1 MEKSFKRHEIKYLI
15 TINQYINL
23 MNYLSDKVEK
33 DVVYKSTI
41 CNAYYDTD
49 NFELIRK
56 SIEKPIYKEKLRI
69 RSYDKPTLDSSVY
82 VELKKK
88 YDHIVYKKR
97 EKIAYKYILNNSFL
111 ECVETQID
119 KEIKYFNDFYGGLTP
134 KMFLSY
140 EREAY
145 YFKTDKQIRITFDTN
160 IKYRTENVNLLPSIS
175 DIKLLS
181 NNLVL
186 MELKYLF
193 QFLMI
198 LQNIYQVRKS
208 LKHLFLNMAQPI
220 NKYTNYHKIQSIKT
234 TNLGSLIKIKYD
246 VV

>member
-23 MNYLSDKVEK
+23 MDYLSDKVEK

-41 CNAYYDTD
+41 YNVYYDTD

-69 RSYDKPTLDSSVY
+69 HSYNKPTLDSSVY

-88 YDHIVYKKR
+88 YDHIVYKRR
-97 EKIAYKYILNNSFL
+97 EKIAYKYVLNNSFL
-111 ECVETQID
+111 EGAETQID
-119 KEIKYFNDFYGGLTP
+119 KEIKYFNDFYDGLTS

-145 YFKTDKQIRITFDTN
+145 YFKDDKQIRITFDTN

-175 DIKLLS
+175 YIKLLL
-181 NNLVL
+181 NNFVL
-186 MELKYLF
+186 MELKVSFSIPYNLAKYLSSEKIF
-193 QFLMI
+193 KTSF
-198 LQNIYQVRKS
+198 S
-208 LKHLFLNMAQPI
+208 
-220 NKYTNYHKIQSIKT
+220 KYGTAYKQIHKLS
-234 TNLGSLIKIKYD
+234 
-246 VV
+246 

>member
-23 MNYLSDKVEK
+23 MDYLNDKVEK

-41 CNAYYDTD
+41 YNVYYDTD

-88 YDHIVYKKR
+88 YDHIVYKRR
-97 EKIAYKYILNNSFL
+97 EKIAYKYVLNNSFL
-111 ECVETQID
+111 EGAETQID

-140 EREAY
+140 ERVAY

-160 IKYRTENVNLLPSIS
+160 IKYQTENVSLIPSIS
-175 DIKLLS
+175 DIKLLP
-181 NNLVL
+181 NNFVL
-186 MELKYLF
+186 MELKVPFSIPYNLAKYLSSEKIF
-193 QFLMI
+193 KTSF
-198 LQNIYQVRKS
+198 S
-208 LKHLFLNMAQPI
+208 
-220 NKYTNYHKIQSIKT
+220 KYGTAYKQIHKLS
-234 TNLGSLIKIKYD
+234 
-246 VV
+246 

>member
-1 MEKSFKRHEIKYLI
+1 MEKSFKRHEVKYLI

-33 DVVYKSTI
+33 DVFYKSTI
-41 CNAYYDTD
+41 YNVYYDTD

-69 RSYDKPTLDSSVY
+69 RSYDKTTLDSSVY
-82 VELKKK
+82 VVLKKK
-88 YDHIVYKKR
+88 YDHIVYKRR
-97 EKIAYKYILNNSFL
+97 EKIAYKYVLNNSFL
-111 ECVETQID
+111 EGAETQIY

-145 YFKTDKQIRITFDTN
+145 YFKDDKQIRITFDTN

-175 DIKLLS
+175 DIKLLP

-186 MELKYLF
+186 MELKVPFSIPYNLAKYLSSEKIF
-193 QFLMI
+193 KTPF
-198 LQNIYQVRKS
+198 S
-208 LKHLFLNMAQPI
+208 
-220 NKYTNYHKIQSIKT
+220 KYGTAYKQIHKLS
-234 TNLGSLIKIKYD
+234 
-246 VV
+246 

>member
-1 MEKSFKRHEIKYLI
+1 MEKSFKRHEVKYLI

-33 DVVYKSTI
+33 DVFYKSTI
-41 CNAYYDTD
+41 YNVYYDTD

-69 RSYDKPTLDSSVY
+69 RSYNKPTLDSSVY

-88 YDHIVYKKR
+88 YDHIAYKRR

-111 ECVETQID
+111 ECAETQIY
-119 KEIKYFNDFYGGLTP
+119 KEIKYFNDFYDGLTP
-134 KMFLSY
+134 KMFLLY
-140 EREAY
+140 ERVAY

-175 DIKLLS
+175 DIKLLP
-181 NNLVL
+181 NNFVL
-186 MELKYLF
+186 MELKVPFSIPYDLAKYLSSEKIF
-193 QFLMI
+193 KTPF
-198 LQNIYQVRKS
+198 S
-208 LKHLFLNMAQPI
+208 
-220 NKYTNYHKIQSIKT
+220 KYGTAYKQIHKLS
-234 TNLGSLIKIKYD
+234 
-246 VV
+246 

>member
-1 MEKSFKRHEIKYLI
+1 MEKSFKRHEVKYLI

-33 DVVYKSTI
+33 DVFYKRKI
-41 CNAYYDTD
+41 YNIYYDTD

-69 RSYDKPTLDSSVY
+69 RSYDKATLDSSVY

-88 YDHIVYKKR
+88 YDHIVYKIR
-97 EKIAYKYILNNSFL
+97 EKIAYKYILNNSFF
-111 ECVETQID
+111 EGAKTQIY
-119 KEIKYFNDFYGGLTP
+119 KEIKYFNDFYDGLTP
-134 KMFLSY
+134 KMFLLY

-145 YFKTDKQIRITFDTN
+145 YFKDDKQIRITFDTN

-175 DIKLLS
+175 DIKLLT

-186 MELKYLF
+186 MELKVPFSIPYDLAKYLSSEKIF
-193 QFLMI
+193 KTPF
-198 LQNIYQVRKS
+198 S
-208 LKHLFLNMAQPI
+208 
-220 NKYTNYHKIQSIKT
+220 KYGTAYKQIHKLS
-234 TNLGSLIKIKYD
+234 
-246 VV
+246 

>member
-1 MEKSFKRHEIKYLI
+1 MEKSFKRHEVKYLI

-23 MNYLSDKVEK
+23 MDYLSDKVEK
-33 DVVYKSTI
+33 DVFYKSTI
-41 CNAYYDTD
+41 YNVYYDTD

-88 YDHIVYKKR
+88 YDHIVYKRR
-97 EKIAYKYILNNSFL
+97 EKIAYKYVLNNSFL
-111 ECVETQID
+111 ECAETQIY
-119 KEIKYFNDFYGGLTP
+119 KEIKYFNDFYDGLTP
-134 KMFLSY
+134 KMFLLY

-175 DIKLLS
+175 DIKLLP

-186 MELKYLF
+186 MELKVPFSIPYDLAKYLSSEKIF
-193 QFLMI
+193 KTPF
-198 LQNIYQVRKS
+198 S
-208 LKHLFLNMAQPI
+208 
-220 NKYTNYHKIQSIKT
+220 KYGTAYKQIHKLS
-234 TNLGSLIKIKYD
+234 
-246 VV
+246 

>member
-33 DVVYKSTI
+33 DVFYKSTI
-41 CNAYYDTD
+41 YNVYYDTD

-56 SIEKPIYKEKLRI
+56 SIERPIYKEKIRI

-88 YDHIVYKKR
+88 YDHIVYKRR
-97 EKIAYKYILNNSFL
+97 EKIAYKYVLNNSFL
-111 ECVETQID
+111 ECAETQID

-145 YFKTDKQIRITFDTN
+145 YFKDDNQIRITFDTN
-160 IKYRTENVNLLPSIS
+160 IKYRTENVNLLPTIS
-175 DIKLLS
+175 DIKLLP

-186 MELKYLF
+186 MELKVPFSIPYDLAKYLSSEKIF
-193 QFLMI
+193 KTPFSKYGTAYKQ
-198 LQNIYQVRKS
+198 IYQIAEEQ
-208 LKHLFLNMAQPI
+208 L
-220 NKYTNYHKIQSIKT
+220 Y
-234 TNLGSLIKIKYD
+234 G
-246 VV
+246 

>member
-33 DVVYKSTI
+33 DVFYKSTI
-41 CNAYYDTD
+41 YNVYYDTD
-49 NFELIRK
+49 NFELIGK

-119 KEIKYFNDFYGGLTP
+119 KEIKYFNDFYDGLIP

-140 EREAY
+140 ERVAY

-160 IKYRTENVNLLPSIS
+160 IKYQTENVSLLPSIS
-175 DIKLLS
+175 DIKLLP

-186 MELKYLF
+186 MELKVPFSIPYDLTKYLSSEKIF
-193 QFLMI
+193 KTPF
-198 LQNIYQVRKS
+198 S
-208 LKHLFLNMAQPI
+208 
-220 NKYTNYHKIQSIKT
+220 KYGTAYKQIHKLS
-234 TNLGSLIKIKYD
+234 
-246 VV
+246 

>member
-1 MEKSFKRHEIKYLI
+1 MEKSFKRHEVKYLI

-33 DVVYKSTI
+33 DVFYKSTI
-41 CNAYYDTD
+41 YTVYYDTD

-69 RSYDKPTLDSSVY
+69 RSYNKPTLDSSVY

-88 YDHIVYKKR
+88 YDHIVHKRR
-97 EKIAYKYILNNSFL
+97 EKIAYKYVLNNSFL
-111 ECVETQID
+111 ECAETQID

-140 EREAY
+140 ERGAY

-160 IKYRTENVNLLPSIS
+160 IKYCTENVNLLPSIS
-175 DIKLLS
+175 DIKLLP

-186 MELKYLF
+186 MELKVPFSIPYDLTKYLSSEKIF
-193 QFLMI
+193 KTPF
-198 LQNIYQVRKS
+198 S
-208 LKHLFLNMAQPI
+208 
-220 NKYTNYHKIQSIKT
+220 KYGTAYKQIHKLS
-234 TNLGSLIKIKYD
+234 
-246 VV
+246 

>member
-1 MEKSFKRHEIKYLI
+1 MEKSFKRHEVKYLI

-33 DVVYKSTI
+33 DVFCKSTI
-41 CNAYYDTD
+41 YNIYYDTD

-88 YDHIVYKKR
+88 HDYIVYKRR
-97 EKIAYKYILNNSFL
+97 EKIAYKCVLNNSFL
-111 ECVETQID
+111 GGAETQID

-140 EREAY
+140 ERVAY
-145 YFKTDKQIRITFDTN
+145 YFKDDKQIRIIFDTN
-160 IKYRTENVNLLPSIS
+160 IKYQTENVSLLPSIS
-175 DIKLLS
+175 GIKLLP

-186 MELKYLF
+186 MELKVPFSIPYDLAKYLSSEKIF
-193 QFLMI
+193 KTPF
-198 LQNIYQVRKS
+198 S
-208 LKHLFLNMAQPI
+208 
-220 NKYTNYHKIQSIKT
+220 KYGTAYKQMHKLS
-234 TNLGSLIKIKYD
+234 
-246 VV
+246 

>member
-1 MEKSFKRHEIKYLI
+1 
-15 TINQYINL
+15 

-33 DVVYKSTI
+33 DVFYKRKI
-41 CNAYYDTD
+41 YNIYYDTD

-69 RSYDKPTLDSSVY
+69 RSYDKTTLDSSVY

-88 YDHIVYKKR
+88 YDHIVYKRR
-97 EKIAYKYILNNSFL
+97 EKIAYKYVLNNSFL
-111 ECVETQID
+111 EGAETQIY

-145 YFKTDKQIRITFDTN
+145 YFKDDKQIRITFDTN

-175 DIKLLS
+175 DIKLLP

-186 MELKYLF
+186 MELKVPFSIPYDFAKYLSSEKIF
-193 QFLMI
+193 ETPF
-198 LQNIYQVRKS
+198 S
-208 LKHLFLNMAQPI
+208 
-220 NKYTNYHKIQSIKT
+220 KYGTAYKQIHKLS
-234 TNLGSLIKIKYD
+234 
-246 VV
+246 

>member
-23 MNYLSDKVEK
+23 MDYLSDKVEK

-41 CNAYYDTD
+41 YNVYYDTD

-88 YDHIVYKKR
+88 YDHIVYKRR
-97 EKIAYKYILNNSFL
+97 EKIAYKYVLNNSFL
-111 ECVETQID
+111 ECAETQIY
-119 KEIKYFNDFYGGLTP
+119 KEIKYFNDFYDGLTP
-134 KMFLSY
+134 KMFLLY

-175 DIKLLS
+175 DIKLLP

-186 MELKYLF
+186 MELKVPFSIPYNLAKYLSSEKIF
-193 QFLMI
+193 KTSF
-198 LQNIYQVRKS
+198 S
-208 LKHLFLNMAQPI
+208 
-220 NKYTNYHKIQSIKT
+220 KYGTAYKQIHKLS
-234 TNLGSLIKIKYD
+234 
-246 VV
+246 

>member
-1 MEKSFKRHEIKYLI
+1 MD
-15 TINQYINL
+15 
-23 MNYLSDKVEK
+23 YLSDKVEK

-41 CNAYYDTD
+41 YNVYYDTD

-88 YDHIVYKKR
+88 YDHIVYKRR
-97 EKIAYKYILNNSFL
+97 EKIAYKYVLNNSFL
-111 ECVETQID
+111 EGAETQID

-145 YFKTDKQIRITFDTN
+145 YFKDDKQIRITFDTN
-160 IKYRTENVNLLPSIS
+160 IKYRTENVNLLSSIS
-175 DIKLLS
+175 DIKLLP

-186 MELKYLF
+186 MELKVPFSIPYNLAKYLSSEKIF
-193 QFLMI
+193 KRPF
-198 LQNIYQVRKS
+198 S
-208 LKHLFLNMAQPI
+208 
-220 NKYTNYHKIQSIKT
+220 KYGTAYKQIHKLS
-234 TNLGSLIKIKYD
+234 
-246 VV
+246 

>member
-1 MEKSFKRHEIKYLI
+1 MEKSFKRYEIKYLI

-33 DVVYKSTI
+33 DVFYKSTI
-41 CNAYYDTD
+41 YTVYYDTD

-69 RSYDKPTLDSSVY
+69 RSYNKPTLDSSVY

-88 YDHIVYKKR
+88 YDHIVHKRR

-140 EREAY
+140 ERGAY

-175 DIKLLS
+175 DIKLLP

-186 MELKYLF
+186 MELKVPFSIPYDLAKYLSSEKIF
-193 QFLMI
+193 KTPFSKYGTAYKQIHKLS
-198 LQNIYQVRKS
+198 QNSKYQ
-208 LKHLFLNMAQPI
+208 
-220 NKYTNYHKIQSIKT
+220 NY
-234 TNLGSLIKIKYD
+234 
-246 VV
+246 

>member
-1 MEKSFKRHEIKYLI
+1 
-15 TINQYINL
+15 

-41 CNAYYDTD
+41 YNVYYDTD

-88 YDHIVYKKR
+88 YDHIVYKRR
-97 EKIAYKYILNNSFL
+97 EKIAYKYVLNNSFL
-111 ECVETQID
+111 EGAETQID

-140 EREAY
+140 ERVAY
-145 YFKTDKQIRITFDTN
+145 YFKDDKQIRITFDTN

-175 DIKLLS
+175 DIKLLP
-181 NNLVL
+181 NNFVL
-186 MELKYLF
+186 MELKVPFSIPYNLAKYLSSEKIF
-193 QFLMI
+193 KTSF
-198 LQNIYQVRKS
+198 S
-208 LKHLFLNMAQPI
+208 
-220 NKYTNYHKIQSIKT
+220 KYGTAYKQIHKLS
-234 TNLGSLIKIKYD
+234 
-246 VV
+246 

>member
-23 MNYLSDKVEK
+23 MDYLSDKVEK
-33 DVVYKSTI
+33 DVFYKSTI
-41 CNAYYDTD
+41 YNVYYDTD

-56 SIEKPIYKEKLRI
+56 SIENPIYKEKLRI

-88 YDHIVYKKR
+88 YDHIVYKRR
-97 EKIAYKYILNNSFL
+97 EKIAYKYVLNNSFL

-119 KEIKYFNDFYGGLTP
+119 KEIKYFNDFYDGLTP
-134 KMFLSY
+134 KMFLLY

-175 DIKLLS
+175 DIKLLP

-186 MELKYLF
+186 IELKVPFSIPYDLAKYLSSEKIF
-193 QFLMI
+193 KTPF
-198 LQNIYQVRKS
+198 S
-208 LKHLFLNMAQPI
+208 
-220 NKYTNYHKIQSIKT
+220 KYGTAYKQIHKLS
-234 TNLGSLIKIKYD
+234 
-246 VV
+246 

>member
-1 MEKSFKRHEIKYLI
+1 
-15 TINQYINL
+15 

-33 DVVYKSTI
+33 DVFYKSTI
-41 CNAYYDTD
+41 YNVYYDTD

-88 YDHIVYKKR
+88 YDHIAYKRR
-97 EKIAYKYILNNSFL
+97 EKIAYKYVLNNSFL
-111 ECVETQID
+111 EGAETQID

-145 YFKTDKQIRITFDTN
+145 YFKDDKQIRITFDTN
-160 IKYRTENVNLLPSIS
+160 IKYRTENVNLLSSIS
-175 DIKLLS
+175 DIKLLP

-186 MELKYLF
+186 MELKVPFSIPYNLAKYLSSEKIF
-193 QFLMI
+193 KRPF
-198 LQNIYQVRKS
+198 S
-208 LKHLFLNMAQPI
+208 
-220 NKYTNYHKIQSIKT
+220 KYGTAYKQIHKLS
-234 TNLGSLIKIKYD
+234 
-246 VV
+246 

>member
-1 MEKSFKRHEIKYLI
+1 
-15 TINQYINL
+15 

-33 DVVYKSTI
+33 DVFYKSTI
-41 CNAYYDTD
+41 YNVYYDTD

-69 RSYDKPTLDSSVY
+69 RSYNKPTLDSSVY

-88 YDHIVYKKR
+88 YDHIVYKRR
-97 EKIAYKYILNNSFL
+97 EKIAYKYVLNNSFL
-111 ECVETQID
+111 EGAETQID
-119 KEIKYFNDFYGGLTP
+119 REIKYFNDFYGGLTP

-186 MELKYLF
+186 MELKVPFSIPYDLAKYLSSEKIF
-193 QFLMI
+193 KTPF
-198 LQNIYQVRKS
+198 S
-208 LKHLFLNMAQPI
+208 
-220 NKYTNYHKIQSIKT
+220 KYGTAYKQIHKLS
-234 TNLGSLIKIKYD
+234 
-246 VV
+246 

>member
-1 MEKSFKRHEIKYLI
+1 MEKSFKRHEVKYLI

-23 MNYLSDKVEK
+23 INYLSDKVEK
-33 DVVYKSTI
+33 DVFYKSAI
-41 CNAYYDTD
+41 YNVYYDTD

-69 RSYDKPTLDSSVY
+69 RLYDKPTLDSSVY

-88 YDHIVYKKR
+88 YDHIVYKRR

-119 KEIKYFNDFYGGLTP
+119 KEIEYFNDFYGGLTP

-175 DIKLLS
+175 DIKLLP
-181 NNLVL
+181 NNFVL
-186 MELKYLF
+186 MELKVPFSIPYDLTKYLSSEKIF
-193 QFLMI
+193 KTPF
-198 LQNIYQVRKS
+198 S
-208 LKHLFLNMAQPI
+208 
-220 NKYTNYHKIQSIKT
+220 KYGTAYKQIHKLSQYS
-234 TNLGSLIKIKYD
+234 KY
-246 VV
+246 

>member
-33 DVVYKSTI
+33 DVFYKSTI
-41 CNAYYDTD
+41 YNVYYDTD
-49 NFELIRK
+49 NFELIGK

-69 RSYDKPTLDSSVY
+69 RSYNKLTLDSSVY

-97 EKIAYKYILNNSFL
+97 EKIAYKYVLNNSFL
-111 ECVETQID
+111 GGAETQIN
-119 KEIKYFNDFYGGLTP
+119 KEIKYFNDFYGGLPP

-145 YFKTDKQIRITFDTN
+145 YFKDDKQIRRTFDTN

-175 DIKLLS
+175 DIKLLP

-186 MELKYLF
+186 MELKVPFSIPYDLAKYLSSEKIF
-193 QFLMI
+193 KTPF
-198 LQNIYQVRKS
+198 S
-208 LKHLFLNMAQPI
+208 
-220 NKYTNYHKIQSIKT
+220 KYGTAYKQIHKLS
-234 TNLGSLIKIKYD
+234 
-246 VV
+246 

>member
-1 MEKSFKRHEIKYLI
+1 MEKSFKRYEIKYLI

-33 DVVYKSTI
+33 DVFYKSTI
-41 CNAYYDTD
+41 YNVYYDTD

-69 RSYDKPTLDSSVY
+69 RSYDKTTLDSSVY

-88 YDHIVYKKR
+88 YDHIVYKRR
-97 EKIAYKYILNNSFL
+97 EKIAYKYVLNNSFL
-111 ECVETQID
+111 EGAETQIY

-145 YFKTDKQIRITFDTN
+145 YFKDDKQIRITFDTN

-175 DIKLLS
+175 DIKLLP
-181 NNLVL
+181 NNFVL
-186 MELKYLF
+186 MELKVPFSIPYDLTKYLSSEKIF
-193 QFLMI
+193 KTPFSKYGTAYKQIHKLS
-198 LQNIYQVRKS
+198 QNSKYQ
-208 LKHLFLNMAQPI
+208 
-220 NKYTNYHKIQSIKT
+220 NY
-234 TNLGSLIKIKYD
+234 
-246 VV
+246 

>member
-23 MNYLSDKVEK
+23 MDYLSDKVEK

-41 CNAYYDTD
+41 YNVYYDTD
-49 NFELIRK
+49 NFELIKK

-111 ECVETQID
+111 EGAETQID

-175 DIKLLS
+175 DIKLLP
-181 NNLVL
+181 NNFVL
-186 MELKYLF
+186 MELKVPFSIPYDLTKYLSSEKIF
-193 QFLMI
+193 KTPF
-198 LQNIYQVRKS
+198 S
-208 LKHLFLNMAQPI
+208 
-220 NKYTNYHKIQSIKT
+220 KYGTAYKQIHKLSQYS
-234 TNLGSLIKIKYD
+234 KY
-246 VV
+246 

>member
-23 MNYLSDKVEK
+23 MDYLSDKVEK
-33 DVVYKSTI
+33 DVFYKSTI
-41 CNAYYDTD
+41 YNVYYDTD

-69 RSYDKPTLDSSVY
+69 RSYNKPTLDSSVY

-88 YDHIVYKKR
+88 YDHIAYKRR

-111 ECVETQID
+111 EGAETQID
-119 KEIKYFNDFYGGLTP
+119 KEIKYFNDFYGGLSP

-145 YFKTDKQIRITFDTN
+145 YFKNDKQIRITFDTN

-175 DIKLLS
+175 DIKLLP

-186 MELKYLF
+186 MELKVPFSIPYDLTKYLSSEKIF
-193 QFLMI
+193 KTSF
-198 LQNIYQVRKS
+198 S
-208 LKHLFLNMAQPI
+208 
-220 NKYTNYHKIQSIKT
+220 KYGTAYKQIHKLS
-234 TNLGSLIKIKYD
+234 
-246 VV
+246 

>member
-33 DVVYKSTI
+33 NVFYKSTI
-41 CNAYYDTD
+41 YNIYYNTD

-69 RSYDKPTLDSSVY
+69 RSYDKPTLDSRVY

-88 YDHIVYKKR
+88 YDHIVYKRR

-111 ECVETQID
+111 EGAETQIY

-145 YFKTDKQIRITFDTN
+145 YFKDDKQIRITFDTN

-175 DIKLLS
+175 DIKLLP

-186 MELKYLF
+186 MELKVPFSIPYDLAKYLSSEKIF
-193 QFLMI
+193 KRPFSKYGTAYKQIHKLS
-198 LQNIYQVRKS
+198 QNSKYQ
-208 LKHLFLNMAQPI
+208 
-220 NKYTNYHKIQSIKT
+220 NY
-234 TNLGSLIKIKYD
+234 
-246 VV
+246 

>member
-15 TINQYINL
+15 TINQYIDL

-33 DVVYKSTI
+33 DVFYKSTI
-41 CNAYYDTD
+41 YNVYYDTD

-69 RSYDKPTLDSSVY
+69 RSYDKTTSDSSVY

-88 YDHIVYKKR
+88 YDHIAYKRR

-111 ECVETQID
+111 EGAETQID
-119 KEIKYFNDFYGGLTP
+119 KEIKYFNDFYDGLTS

-145 YFKTDKQIRITFDTN
+145 YFKDDNQIRITFDTN

-175 DIKLLS
+175 DIKLLP
-181 NNLVL
+181 NNFVL
-186 MELKYLF
+186 MELKVPFSIPYDLAKYLSSEKIF
-193 QFLMI
+193 KTPF
-198 LQNIYQVRKS
+198 S
-208 LKHLFLNMAQPI
+208 
-220 NKYTNYHKIQSIKT
+220 KYGTAYKQIHKLS
-234 TNLGSLIKIKYD
+234 
-246 VV
+246 

>member
-1 MEKSFKRHEIKYLI
+1 
-15 TINQYINL
+15 

-33 DVVYKSTI
+33 DVFYKSTI
-41 CNAYYDTD
+41 YNVYYDTD

-69 RSYDKPTLDSSVY
+69 RSYNKPTLDSSVY

-97 EKIAYKYILNNSFL
+97 EKIAYKYVLNNSFL
-111 ECVETQID
+111 EGAETQID

-175 DIKLLS
+175 DIKLLP
-181 NNLVL
+181 NNFVL
-186 MELKYLF
+186 MELKVPFSNPYDLTKYLS
-193 QFLMI
+193 
-198 LQNIYQVRKS
+198 NE
-208 LKHLFLNMAQPI
+208 
-220 NKYTNYHKIQSIKT
+220 KIFKT
-234 TNLGSLIKIKYD
+234 TFSKYGTAYKQIHKLS
-246 VV
+246 

>member
-1 MEKSFKRHEIKYLI
+1 
-15 TINQYINL
+15 

-33 DVVYKSTI
+33 DVFYKSTI
-41 CNAYYDTD
+41 YNVYYDTD

-88 YDHIVYKKR
+88 YDHIVYKRR
-97 EKIAYKYILNNSFL
+97 EKIAYKYVLNNSFL
-111 ECVETQID
+111 EGAETQID

-145 YFKTDKQIRITFDTN
+145 YFKDDKQIRITFDTN

-175 DIKLLS
+175 DIKLLP
-181 NNLVL
+181 NNFVL
-186 MELKYLF
+186 MELKVPFSNPYDLTKYLS
-193 QFLMI
+193 
-198 LQNIYQVRKS
+198 NE
-208 LKHLFLNMAQPI
+208 
-220 NKYTNYHKIQSIKT
+220 KIFKT
-234 TNLGSLIKIKYD
+234 TFSKYGTAYKQIHKLS
-246 VV
+246 

>member
-23 MNYLSDKVEK
+23 MDYLSDKVEK
-33 DVVYKSTI
+33 DVFYKSTI
-41 CNAYYDTD
+41 CNVYYDTD

-69 RSYDKPTLDSSVY
+69 RSYNKPTLDSSVY

-88 YDHIVYKKR
+88 YDHIVYKRR
-97 EKIAYKYILNNSFL
+97 EKIAYKYVLNNSFL
-111 ECVETQID
+111 EGAETKID

-145 YFKTDKQIRITFDTN
+145 CFKTDKQIRITFDTN

-175 DIKLLS
+175 DIKLLP

-186 MELKYLF
+186 MKLKVPFSIPYDLAKYLSSEKIF
-193 QFLMI
+193 KTPFSKYGTAYKQIHKLS
-198 LQNIYQVRKS
+198 QNS
-208 LKHLFLNMAQPI
+208 
-220 NKYTNYHKIQSIKT
+220 KY
-234 TNLGSLIKIKYD
+234 
-246 VV
+246 

>member
-33 DVVYKSTI
+33 DVFYKSTI
-41 CNAYYDTD
+41 YNVYYDTD

-97 EKIAYKYILNNSFL
+97 EKIAYKYVLNNSFL
-111 ECVETQID
+111 SVL
-119 KEIKYFNDFYGGLTP
+119 KP
-134 KMFLSY
+134 KLIEKLNTLM
-140 EREAY
+140 
-145 YFKTDKQIRITFDTN
+145 TFMGD
-160 IKYRTENVNLLPSIS
+160 
-175 DIKLLS
+175 
-181 NNLVL
+181 
-186 MELKYLF
+186 
-193 QFLMI
+193 
-198 LQNIYQVRKS
+198 
-208 LKHLFLNMAQPI
+208 
-220 NKYTNYHKIQSIKT
+220 
-234 TNLGSLIKIKYD
+234 
-246 VV
+246 

>member
-1 MEKSFKRHEIKYLI
+1 MFRKGDKYGKSFKRHEIKYLI

-33 DVVYKSTI
+33 DVFYKSTI
-41 CNAYYDTD
+41 YNVYYDTD

-88 YDHIVYKKR
+88 YDHIVYKRR
-97 EKIAYKYILNNSFL
+97 EKIAYKYVLNNSFL
-111 ECVETQID
+111 EGAETQID
-119 KEIKYFNDFYGGLTP
+119 REIKYFNDFYGGLTP

-160 IKYRTENVNLLPSIS
+160 IKYRTENVNLLPSNS

-186 MELKYLF
+186 MELKVPFSIPYDLAKYLSSEKIF
-193 QFLMI
+193 KTPF
-198 LQNIYQVRKS
+198 S
-208 LKHLFLNMAQPI
+208 
-220 NKYTNYHKIQSIKT
+220 KYGTAYKQIHKLS
-234 TNLGSLIKIKYD
+234 
-246 VV
+246 

>member
-1 MEKSFKRHEIKYLI
+1 MEKSFKRYEIKYLI

-23 MNYLSDKVEK
+23 MDYLSDKVEK

-41 CNAYYDTD
+41 CNVYYDTD

-69 RSYDKPTLDSSVY
+69 RSYNKPTLDSSVY

-88 YDHIVYKKR
+88 YYHIVYKRR
-97 EKIAYKYILNNSFL
+97 EKIAYKYVLNNSFL
-111 ECVETQID
+111 EGAETQID

-145 YFKTDKQIRITFDTN
+145 YFKDDKQIRITFDTN
-160 IKYRTENVNLLPSIS
+160 IKYRTENVNLLSSIS
-175 DIKLLS
+175 DIKLLP

-186 MELKYLF
+186 MELKVPFSIPYNLAKYLSSEKIF
-193 QFLMI
+193 K
-198 LQNIYQVRKS
+198 R
-208 LKHLFLNMAQPI
+208 LFS
-220 NKYTNYHKIQSIKT
+220 KYGTAYKQIHKLS
-234 TNLGSLIKIKYD
+234 
-246 VV
+246 